1 MTKQIFKVVLA
12 GILAGLAIFIMP
24 FLLIKTVIFFLLIGA
39 IFRLVSG
46 RGGRWH
52 RGGWGSGIDPHKRY
66 AFAKRWQTMDTNE
79 RKSFMDKMEAEMF
92 NSQNDRNIEI
102 R

>member
-12 GILAGLAIFIMP
+12 GILGGLAIFIMP
-24 FLLIKTVIFFLLIGA
+24 FLIIKTVIFFLLIGG
-39 IFRLVSG
+39 IFRLVGG
-46 RGGRWH
+46 RGGPWH
-52 RGGWGSGIDPHKRY
+52 RGGWGTGIDPQKRY
-66 AFAKRWQTMDTNE
+66 AFAKRWQSMDTNE

-92 NSQNDRNIEI
+92 NKQNNTGIEI

>member
-1 MTKQIFKVVLA
+1 MTKQIFKVILA
-12 GILAGLAIFIMP
+12 GILGGLAIFIMP
-24 FLLIKTVIFFLLIGA
+24 FLIIKTVIFFLLIGA
-39 IFRLVSG
+39 IFRLVGG

-52 RGGWGSGIDPHKRY
+52 RGNWGSGIDPQKRY
-66 AFAKRWQTMDTNE
+66 AFAKRWQSMDTNE

-92 NSQNDRNIEI
+92 HKQNDGNINI